1 MEAGLERYGHIVV
14 KIHERGQK
22 QLKKVWQNQIFMWKL
37 LFKTCPG
44 YMIYFL
50 YDGFRYQGIIFL
62 EHVLGIRYVLHCA
75 EYHEPFW
82 KALLFI
88 GVILII
94 NMIQIVPDGFF
105 IHGWSYQAKPKLYK
119 ALKEK
124 MYEKA
129 SQIDLSCYDD
139 PKYYNDFVLAVAEA
153 ESSIDR
159 FLAMC
164 NMIVQGLT
172 IIFTT
177 GVFYLMTDAAGI
189 LFVLASFI
197 LRFLVAKVLNKL
209 NYDVRMKVNP
219 LERKRNYVSR
229 VFYLNDYAKELRLHP
244 KVGDALEAE
253 FMEANDGIVKEQKKV
268 GFKRSL
274 LGFTRDYAVGDFIM
288 DGLYIT
294 YLVFQAAVLHTID
307 YSNAVVLFNRTGS
320 LRRGMANMADIFPK
334 AQENSLYIDKIRAF
348 LDYDPKIKTDEGELV
363 PAGNAELKLDRVS
376 FCYNADM
383 GNTLNGISLKVRP
396 GERIAIVGYNGAG
409 KTTLIKLLMR
419 LYDPTSGSITY
430 HGQDIRTF
438 RPGDYRHRIG
448 VVFQD
453 YQMYAASLEEN
464 VVMAAPESGEDRAE
478 YTALKKDVHDEKL
491 NLMDPGENDNKCGR
505 KDKNRADS
513 QDSSTGE
520 GSKYGS
526 IDCTTAEETD
536 GSVKRQLVRNRVTSA
551 LERAGFGDRLKTLP
565 QGLDTQVTAE
575 FDKEGVNF
583 SGGESQKIAISRAF
597 YKDADIL
604 VMDEPS
610 SALDPIAEYELNK
623 AMESAAQGKTV
634 FYISH
639 RLSTTRDADR
649 IIMLENGRIAEEGTH
664 ESLLARNGKYAE
676 MWRVQAGRYEAS

>member
-1 MEAGLERYGHIVV
+1 M
-14 KIHERGQK
+14 
-22 QLKKVWQNQIFMWKL
+22 
-37 LFKTCPG
+37 
-44 YMIYFL
+44 
-50 YDGFRYQGIIFL
+50 
-62 EHVLGIRYVLHCA
+62 
-75 EYHEPFW
+75 
-82 KALLFI
+82 
-88 GVILII
+88 
-94 NMIQIVPDGFF
+94 
-105 IHGWSYQAKPKLYK
+105 
-119 ALKEK
+119 
-124 MYEKA
+124 
-129 SQIDLSCYDD
+129 
-139 PKYYNDFVLAVAEA
+139 
-153 ESSIDR
+153 
-159 FLAMC
+159 
-164 NMIVQGLT
+164 
-172 IIFTT
+172 
-177 GVFYLMTDAAGI
+177 
-189 LFVLASFI
+189 
-197 LRFLVAKVLNKL
+197 
-209 NYDVRMKVNP
+209 
-219 LERKRNYVSR
+219 
-229 VFYLNDYAKELRLHP
+229 
-244 KVGDALEAE
+244 
-253 FMEANDGIVKEQKKV
+253 
-268 GFKRSL
+268 

-348 LDYDPKIKTDEGELV
+348 LDYDPKIKTEEGEKV
-363 PAGNAELKLDRVS
+363 PAGNAELELDRVS
-376 FCYNADM
+376 FSYNADM
-383 GNTLNGISLKVRP
+383 GNTLNSITLKVRP

-419 LYDPTSGSITY
+419 LYDPTSGTITY
-430 HGQDIRTF
+430 HGQDIRNF
-438 RPGDYRHRIG
+438 KPRDYRRRIG

-464 VVMAAPESGEDRAE
+464 VVMAAIGDNGIDGVSG
-478 YTALKKDVHDEKL
+478 
-491 NLMDPGENDNKCGR
+491 NDNKAVR
-505 KDKNRADS
+505 ESVKDRGGA
-513 QDSSTGE
+513 
-520 GSKYGS
+520 YGS
-526 IDCTTAEETD
+526 EKIEGKDSPGDRQTAKKH
-536 GSVKRQLVRNRVTSA
+536 VKSA

-565 QGLDTQVTAE
+565 HGLDTQVTAE